1 MRTSAPSASTVLY
14 FFCDHRDP
22 NKQSTRDC
30 FHAIIKQLLDQDNNC
45 FADAEAWLDEK
56 NTGALSAAKPLVN
69 SEYIEIIR
77 RMCSR
82 WISVSIVLDA
92 LDECTGSNAFVDDLV
107 ALKAESNVRLLLT
120 SRHDI
125 EVIRA
130 IQPIAQHTVS
140 ISDYMRNDIKIY
152 LETEIKNRIGQ
163 RSLKLRESWL
173 EAQIATSLEAKADG
187 L

>member
-1 MRTSAPSASTVLY
+1 MAAPSASTVLY

-22 NKQSTRDC
+22 SKQSIRD
-30 FHAIIKQLLDQDNNC
+30 FLHVIIKQLLDQDINC
-45 FADAEAWLDEK
+45 FADANAWRHEK
-56 NTGALSAAKPLVN
+56 TMGTLSAAKPLVN
-69 SEYIEIIR
+69 SEYIDIIR

-82 WISVSIVLDA
+82 RNTVSIVVDA
-92 LDECTGSNAFVDDLV
+92 LDECTDLNTFVEDLV
-107 ALKAESNVRLLLT
+107 TLKAISNIRLLLT

-125 EVIRA
+125 EVVRV
-130 IQPIAQHTVS
+130 IQPIAQHTIS

-152 LETEIKNRIGQ
+152 LETEINSRVGQ

-173 EAQIATSLEAKADG
+173 KAEIATSLEAKADG